1 MSTTFNKSTF
11 ETTYKDDFDSADN
24 FHRILFNS
32 GRALQARELTQMQ
45 TIIQEE
51 IARFGRNIFKE
62 GAAVNP
68 GGPSVDRHA
77 EFVKLDISDPL
88 NALPADTSTLVG
100 LEFTGATSS
109 IKARVIRFEAASG
122 SDPATLYVQ
131 YTDTNTSQL
140 AGSAPVRFTAGE
152 IINAGGGQQL
162 QVQTTNTV
170 ANPATGQG
178 TILHVS
184 GGDFF
189 VRGHFV
195 FAAQQSLVI
204 SKYTTT
210 GTATVGFTVAEDIVT
225 SGDDTSLFDN
235 QGATPN
241 TASPGADRYRIRL
254 TLVNKTSVTAS
265 DNFVYFC
272 DIVDGEIEEVVT
284 GTEDYNKINDVLALR
299 TKEES
304 GNYVVRPFRITFEDD
319 SANGRDSDLIA
330 NISAGTVY
338 LNGYRVNKERPS
350 KLTISK
356 PRTTVTN
363 NNEAIGVDYGSYL
376 VFQTDGGSTV
386 GPAAALGNFELVNL
400 MQSSTVIGTARVK
413 SIQVVNNEVRLY
425 LMDIQLKGP
434 GGSNRQITDI
444 SAVER
449 HGDFDTAPHSFAV
462 RNTGS
467 TAFLPSTALFR
478 DIGNNDLLFP
488 TQRPR
493 PKSIS
498 DVSFQ
503 VLRQIDDSANAPSAG
518 THPSISLS
526 LSATGETFT
535 DVGNWIIT
543 SAVTGERVTNFSVS
557 GTGTQSATISTT
569 TNHANGGL
577 DSGAKHNIFA
587 RINKGNATRRTKTLT
602 ETTITGTI
610 DSDGENLRFV
620 KIPYADVYEVISIKQ
635 TDSDGADLSHNF
647 TLDNGQRKDFYQ
659 HGRLVVKRDTTPPSG
674 TIFSRLKYFAHGA
687 SGDFF
692 SVNSYDGTVDYE
704 NIPDFQ
710 ISGRKSVNLREV
722 IDLRSIRDSDGVG
735 IRHQYLSP
743 DSNGSDSAGGVA
755 ALGVVGGTYAK
766 KVEIPVAGQT
776 ITADIE
782 YYLPRAD
789 KIVINN
795 EAEFSVVSGKDGF
808 ALQQPPTPE
817 NNLLLFNLAING
829 YGLNDSD
836 LTLSVSQYKRFRMQD
851 IARIERRLDNLAE
864 TTALSLL
871 EQSADARLILDSNGV
886 SRSKLGILADNFK
899 NRLLSDHEDPMYR
912 ASINPTTNTL
922 HPAFSN
928 NQVPL
933 IYDSAKSTNTIIKGD
948 NIYLHYTEDSAISQR
963 MISGVENVNPF
974 AVVSGEGHL
983 TLSPTSDNW
992 VDTETRT
999 VPAVPQARNAFP
1011 EPVQIG
1017 IPTFGN
1023 TLGLMPPTFAPA
1035 LNLGALWNWEG
1046 IDLSGAIPNFGNN
1059 PGMTSENLFGFGGGV
1074 SGTGTGGGVSFVDN
1088 FSLNVGTG
1096 EAGAGENFGGDFGVR
1111 VVSNS
1116 TINEVVGDREVSLTA
1131 IPFMRPRLIF
1141 FRAEGLRGNTRYFPF
1156 FDGVK
1161 VDDYVN
1167 TSGSFTNVAGQTYV
1181 GNQYRG
1187 TTIHPSGS
1195 TTIVTDTN
1203 GKVEG
1208 SFLLPNND
1216 SLRFRTGDREFK
1228 LLDISVDDQSSATS
1242 RASAIFTSRGTLET
1256 TTVTLRPPQPVPQVN
1271 VNWLDPLA
1279 QTFRVSAPSGMFVT
1293 KIQTYFKAK
1302 DATVPVRLELR
1313 PVVNGAPSSD
1323 DIIPGS
1329 VVVLP
1334 PSAVQLKP
1342 ESGAG
1347 SEETQAN
1354 ALSNPTTFTFDE
1366 PIFLEYDEEYAIVLL
1381 SDCNSYE
1388 AYVGETYAFQLGSTE
1403 KRIDRQPSL
1412 GSLFKSQNGTTW
1424 TPDQTKDLAFDLF
1437 KAQFTTAGGTVV
1449 FENSVVPDMLLSNNP
1464 ISTDSGSRTIS
1475 VLAPDHGFI
1484 VGDTVSITGFDSAG
1498 TGLLNGID
1506 SAGRVNDFTHTIT
1519 AVDGFGYQVELTDS
1533 ATATG
1538 FVGGARVKSSRQ
1550 ILFDTVIP
1558 QFDTLVPQDT
1568 NITVDAK
1575 FTTGRSLAGA
1585 ETRGTK
1591 DTAFSGNLAIK
1602 QANNFSAPRMIG
1614 TTAFETANIGSGE
1627 KSVTIQTAF
1636 STTRADVSP
1645 VIDLQRTGMIT
1656 VSNRIDNQVASGA
1669 AAGTSNTPITYIGE
1683 DSDGSSL
1690 SKHITKVV
1698 NLIEPALG
1706 LSVIVNARKP
1716 SSADFQVWTRVADGN
1731 ENIFEK
1737 PWKLGSQVNTVSSNE
1752 LTFQDY
1758 EFVREFVSSTG
1769 SNDPTA
1775 FVSYQVKIV
1784 MTSTNSSTPP
1794 LFRDLRVIATA

>member
-68 GGPSVDRHA
+68 GGPSVDRGA
-77 EFVKLDISDPL
+77 EFVKLDTSV
-88 NALPADTSTLVG
+88 NTLPTDTSTLLG

-109 IKARVIRFEAASG
+109 IKARVIRVETASG

-131 YTDTNTSQL
+131 YTDTNTSGL
-140 AGSAPVRFTAGE
+140 AGSAPVRFSAGE
-152 IINAGGGQQL
+152 TINSGGTAL
-162 QVQTTNTV
+162 SVQTTNTI

-195 FAAQQSLVI
+195 FAPQQSLII

-210 GTATVGFTVAEDIVT
+210 GTATVGFTIAEDIVT

-272 DIVDGEIEEVVT
+272 DIVNGEIEEVVT
-284 GTEDYNKINDVLALR
+284 GTEDYNKINEVLALR

-304 GNYVVRPFRITFEDD
+304 GNYVVRPFRVTFEDD
-319 SANGRDSDLIA
+319 SANGSTSNLIA

-363 NNEAIGVDYGSYL
+363 NNEAIGVDYGAYL
-376 VFQTDGGSTV
+376 VFKSDGGSTV
-386 GPAAALGNFELVNL
+386 GTAAALGNFELVNL
-400 MQSSTVIGTARVK
+400 LTGSTVIGTARVK
-413 SIQVVNNEVRLY
+413 SIQVVNSEVRLY

-444 SAVER
+444 TSVER
-449 HGDFDTAPHSFAV
+449 HGDFDTAPHRFVVETTS
-462 RNTGS
+462 S
-467 TAFLPSTALFR
+467 TALIPSTALFR
-478 DIGNNDLLFP
+478 NIGGNDLLFP

-659 HGRLVVKRDTTPPSG
+659 HGRLVLRRDTTPPSG

-692 SVNSYDGTVDYE
+692 SVNSYDGTVNYE
-704 NIPDFQ
+704 DIPDFQ
-710 ISGRKSVNLREV
+710 ISGRKSINLREV

-735 IRHQYLSP
+735 IRHQYLVQ
-743 DSNGSDSAGGVA
+743 DSSGSDSDGYANPITGNTGVA
-755 ALGVVGGTYAK
+755 SSYTK

-789 KIVINN
+789 KIVVNN

-829 YGLNDSD
+829 YGVNDSD
-836 LTLSVSQYKRFRMQD
+836 LTLGVSQYKRFRMQD
-851 IARIERRLDNLAE
+851 IARIEKRLDDLAE
-864 TTALSLL
+864 TTALTLL
-871 EQSADARLILDSNGV
+871 EQATDARLILDSDGV
-886 SRSKLGILADNFK
+886 SRTKLGILADNFK
-899 NRLLSDHEDPMYR
+899 DRLLSDHEDPMYR

-974 AVVSGEGHL
+974 AVISGEGHI

-999 VPAVPQARNAFP
+999 VPAVPQVNNAFP
-1011 EPVQIG
+1011 EVNVAA

-1035 LNLGALWNWEG
+1035 LNGGALWNWGG
-1046 IDLSGAIPNFGNN
+1046 IDLTAVNIGWGATVDLTGIMVGDTN
-1059 PGMTSENLFGFGGGV
+1059 PF
-1074 SGTGTGGGVSFVDN
+1074 GTGGGNTTSI
-1088 FSLNVGTG
+1088 
-1096 EAGAGENFGGDFGVR
+1096 GDFGTR
-1111 VVSNS
+1111 VVNNS
-1116 TINEVVGDREVSLTA
+1116 VINEVVGDREVSLTA

-1141 FRAEGLRGNTRYFPF
+1141 FRAEGLRANTQYFSF
-1156 FDGVK
+1156 FDGIK

-1167 TSGSFTNVAGQTYV
+1167 TTVSFTNVAGQTYT

-1187 TTIHPSGS
+1187 TTVHPSGS
-1195 TTIVTDTN
+1195 TTIVTDAN
-1203 GKVEG
+1203 GKVDG

-1216 SLRFRTGDREFK
+1216 SLRFRSGEKEFK

-1242 RASAIFTSRGTLET
+1242 RATAIFTSRGTLET
-1256 TTVTLRPPQPVPQVN
+1256 TTVTLRPPEPVPQVN
-1271 VNWLDPLA
+1271 VNWIDPLA

-1293 KIQTYFKAK
+1293 KIQTYFKSK

-1323 DIIPGS
+1323 DILPGS

-1334 PSAVQLKP
+1334 PSAVQTAV
-1342 ESGAG
+1342 SQ
-1347 SEETQAN
+1347 TQAS
-1354 ALSNPTTFTFDE
+1354 ALSSPTTFTFDE
-1366 PIFLEYDEEYAIVLL
+1366 PIFLEHDEEYAIVLL

-1388 AYVGETYAFQLGSTE
+1388 AYVGETYEFQLGSTE
-1403 KRIDRQPSL
+1403 RRIDRQPSL

-1519 AVDGFGYQVELTDS
+1519 AVDGFGYQVVLSDS

-1558 QFDTLVPQDT
+1558 QLDTLVPQDT

-1591 DTAFSGNLAIK
+1591 DTAFSGDLAIG
-1602 QANNFSAPRMIG
+1602 QENDFSAPRIIG

-1627 KSVTIQTAF
+1627 KSATIQTAF

-1645 VIDLQRTGMIT
+1645 VIDLQRAGMIT
-1656 VSNRIDNQVASGA
+1656 ISNRIDNQVSSGA
-1669 AAGTSNTPITYIGE
+1669 TAGTSNTPIFYVGE

-1706 LSVIVNARKP
+1706 LSILVNARKP
-1716 SSADFQVWTRVADGN
+1716 SSADFQIWTRVADAD

-1737 PWKLGSQVNTVSSNE
+1737 PWKLGTQINTVSSNE
-1752 LTFQDY
+1752 LSFKDY
-1758 EFVREFVSSTG
+1758 EFVREFVSNSG
-1769 SNDPTA
+1769 SNDPTS
-1775 FVSYQVKIV
+1775 FMSYQVKIV

>member
-11 ETTYKDDFDSADN
+11 ATTYKDDFDSADN

-77 EFVKLDISDPL
+77 EFVKLDTSDSE
-88 NALPADTSTLVG
+88 NALPADTSTLLG

-109 IKARVIRFEAASG
+109 VKARVIRVETASG
-122 SDPATLYVQ
+122 SDPATIYVQ
-131 YTDTNTSQL
+131 YTDTNTSGL
-140 AGSAPVRFTAGE
+140 AGSAPVRFSAGE
-152 IINAGGGQQL
+152 VLNAGGGGGQQL
-162 QVQTTNTV
+162 QVQTTNTI

-204 SKYTTT
+204 SKYTST
-210 GTATVGFTVAEDIVT
+210 GTATVGFTIAEDIVT

-254 TLVNKTSVTAS
+254 TLVNKTSVSAS

-304 GNYVVRPFRITFEDD
+304 GNYVVRPFRVTFEDD
-319 SANGRDSDLIA
+319 SANGSTSNLIA

-363 NNEAIGVDYGSYL
+363 NNEAIGVDYGAYF
-376 VFQTDGGSTV
+376 VFFGDGGSTA

-400 MQSSTVIGTARVK
+400 LQGSTVIGTARVK
-413 SIQVVNNEVRLY
+413 SIQEVNNELRLY
-425 LMDIQLKGP
+425 LMDIQLKGT
-434 GGSNRQITDI
+434 GTTQITDVQ
-444 SAVER
+444 SVER
-449 HGDFDTAPHSFAV
+449 HGDFDTASHTFAV
-462 RNTGS
+462 KLSGS
-467 TAFLPSTALFR
+467 SAFLPSTSLFR
-478 DIGNNDLLFP
+478 NVGGNDLLFP
-488 TQRPR
+488 TQQRR

-503 VLRQIDDSANAPSAG
+503 VLRQFDDSANAPSAG

-557 GTGTQSATISTT
+557 GTGTQSATITTT
-569 TNHANGGL
+569 TNNANGGL

-620 KIPYADVYEVISIKQ
+620 KIPHADIFEVISIKQ
-635 TDSDGADLSHNF
+635 TDSDGVDLSHNF
-647 TLDNGQRKDFYQ
+647 TLDNGQRRDFYQ
-659 HGRLVVKRDTTPPSG
+659 HGRLVLKRDTTPPSG

-692 SVNSYDGTVDYE
+692 SVNSYDGTVNYE
-704 NIPDFQ
+704 DIPDFQ
-710 ISGRKSVNLREV
+710 ISGRKSINLREV
-722 IDLRSIRDSDGVG
+722 IDLRSVRDSDGVG

-755 ALGVVGGTYAK
+755 VLGVVGGTYDK

-789 KIVINN
+789 KITINN

-817 NNLLLFNLAING
+817 NNLLLFNLGING

-836 LTLSVSQYKRFRMQD
+836 LTLGVSQYKRFRMQD
-851 IARIERRLDNLAE
+851 IARIEKRLDNLAE

-871 EQSADARLILDSNGV
+871 EQSADARLILDSDGV
-886 SRSKLGILADNFK
+886 SRTKLGILADNFK

-928 NQVPL
+928 NQIPL
-933 IYDSAKSTNTIIKGD
+933 IYDSAKSTNTIVKGD

-983 TLSPTSDNW
+983 TLSPTSDVW

-999 VPAVPQARNAFP
+999 VPAVPQTRNAFP

-1035 LNLGALWNWEG
+1035 LNLGAIWNWEG

-1074 SGTGTGGGVSFVDN
+1074 SGTATGGGVSFFDN
-1088 FSLNVGTG
+1088 FNFGSG
-1096 EAGAGENFGGDFGVR
+1096 EAGAGGDGGDFGVR

-1116 TINEVVGDREVSLTA
+1116 TINEIVGDREVSLTA
-1131 IPFMRPRLIF
+1131 IPFMRPRLVF
-1141 FRAEGLRGNTRYFPF
+1141 FRAEGLRPLTRYFPF

-1161 VDDYVN
+1161 IDDYVN

-1187 TTIHPSGS
+1187 TTVHPSGS
-1195 TTIVTDTN
+1195 TTIVTDAN
-1203 GKVEG
+1203 GKVDG

-1216 SLRFRTGDREFK
+1216 TLRFRAGDREFK
-1228 LLDISVDDQSSATS
+1228 LLDISIDDQSSATS

-1256 TTVTLRPPQPVPQVN
+1256 TTVTLRPPEPVPQVN

-1302 DATVPVRLELR
+1302 DTTVPVRLELR

-1334 PSAVQLKP
+1334 PSAVQTAV
-1342 ESGAG
+1342 SQ
-1347 SEETQAN
+1347 TQAS
-1354 ALSNPTTFTFDE
+1354 ALSSPTTFTFDE

-1388 AYVGETYAFQLGSTE
+1388 AYVGETYEFQLGSTE

-1449 FENSVVPDMLLSNNP
+1449 FENAVVPDMLLSSNP

-1506 SAGRVNDFTHTIT
+1506 SAGRVNNFTHTIT

-1538 FVGGARVKSSRQ
+1538 FIGGARVKSSRQ

-1568 NITVDAK
+1568 NVTVDAK

-1602 QANNFSAPRMIG
+1602 EANNFSTPRMIG

-1656 VSNRIDNQVASGA
+1656 ISNRIDNQVASGA
-1669 AAGTSNTPITYIGE
+1669 TAGTSNTPITYIGE

-1706 LSVIVNARKP
+1706 LSILVNARKP
-1716 SSADFQVWTRVADGN
+1716 SSADFQIWTRVADAD

-1737 PWKLGSQVNTVSSNE
+1737 PWTLGIQTNTVSSSE
-1752 LTFQDY
+1752 LTFKDY
-1758 EFVREFVSSTG
+1758 EFVREFVASSG
-1769 SNDPTA
+1769 SNDPLS
-1775 FVSYQVKIV
+1775 FMSYQVKIV

>member
-68 GGPSVDRHA
+68 GGPSVDRGA
-77 EFVKLDISDPL
+77 EFVKLDTSV
-88 NALPADTSTLVG
+88 NTLPTDTSTLLG

-109 IKARVIRFEAASG
+109 IKARVIRVETASG

-131 YTDTNTSQL
+131 YTDTNTSGL
-140 AGSAPVRFTAGE
+140 AGSAPVRFSAGE
-152 IINAGGGQQL
+152 TINSGGTAL
-162 QVQTTNTV
+162 SVQTTNTI

-195 FAAQQSLVI
+195 FAPQQSLII

-210 GTATVGFTVAEDIVT
+210 GTATVGFTIAEDIVT

-272 DIVDGEIEEVVT
+272 DIVNGEIEEVVT
-284 GTEDYNKINDVLALR
+284 GTEDYNKINEVLALR

-304 GNYVVRPFRITFEDD
+304 GNYVVRPFRVTFEDD
-319 SANGRDSDLIA
+319 SANGSTSNLIA

-363 NNEAIGVDYGSYL
+363 NNEAIGVDYGAYL
-376 VFQTDGGSTV
+376 VFKSDGGSTV
-386 GPAAALGNFELVNL
+386 GTAAALGNFELVNL
-400 MQSSTVIGTARVK
+400 LTGSTVIGTARVK
-413 SIQVVNNEVRLY
+413 SIQVVNSEVRLY

-444 SAVER
+444 TSVER
-449 HGDFDTAPHSFAV
+449 HGDFDTAPHRFVVETTS
-462 RNTGS
+462 S
-467 TAFLPSTALFR
+467 TALIPSTALFR
-478 DIGNNDLLFP
+478 NIGGNDLLFP

-659 HGRLVVKRDTTPPSG
+659 HGRLVLRRDTTPPSG

-692 SVNSYDGTVDYE
+692 SVNSYDGTVNYE
-704 NIPDFQ
+704 DIPDFQ
-710 ISGRKSVNLREV
+710 ISGRKSINLREV

-735 IRHQYLSP
+735 IRHQYLVQ
-743 DSNGSDSAGGVA
+743 DSSGSDSDGYANPITGNTGVA
-755 ALGVVGGTYAK
+755 SSYTK

-789 KIVINN
+789 KIVVNN

-829 YGLNDSD
+829 YGVNDSD
-836 LTLSVSQYKRFRMQD
+836 LTLGVSQYKRFRMQD
-851 IARIERRLDNLAE
+851 IARIEKRLDDLAE
-864 TTALSLL
+864 TTALTLL
-871 EQSADARLILDSNGV
+871 EQATDARLILDSDGV
-886 SRSKLGILADNFK
+886 SRTKLGILADNFK
-899 NRLLSDHEDPMYR
+899 DRLLSDHEDPMYR

-974 AVVSGEGHL
+974 AVISGEGHI

-999 VPAVPQARNAFP
+999 VPAVPQVNNAFP
-1011 EPVQIG
+1011 EVNVAA

-1035 LNLGALWNWEG
+1035 LNGGALWNWGG
-1046 IDLSGAIPNFGNN
+1046 IDLTAVNIGWGATVDLTGIMVGDTN
-1059 PGMTSENLFGFGGGV
+1059 PF
-1074 SGTGTGGGVSFVDN
+1074 GTGGGNTTSI
-1088 FSLNVGTG
+1088 
-1096 EAGAGENFGGDFGVR
+1096 GDFGTR
-1111 VVSNS
+1111 VVNNS
-1116 TINEVVGDREVSLTA
+1116 VINEVVGDREVSLTA

-1141 FRAEGLRGNTRYFPF
+1141 FRAEGLRANTQYFPF
-1156 FDGVK
+1156 FDGIK

-1167 TSGSFTNVAGQTYV
+1167 TTVSFTNVAGQTYT

-1187 TTIHPSGS
+1187 TTVHPSGS
-1195 TTIVTDTN
+1195 TTIVTDAN
-1203 GKVEG
+1203 GKVDG

-1216 SLRFRTGDREFK
+1216 SLRFRSGEKEFK

-1242 RASAIFTSRGTLET
+1242 RATAIFTSRGTLET
-1256 TTVTLRPPQPVPQVN
+1256 TTVTLRPPEPVPQVN
-1271 VNWLDPLA
+1271 VNWIDPLA

-1293 KIQTYFKAK
+1293 KIQTYFKSK

-1323 DIIPGS
+1323 DILPGS
-1329 VVVLP
+1329 VVVFP
-1334 PSAVQLKP
+1334 PSAVQTAV
-1342 ESGAG
+1342 SQ
-1347 SEETQAN
+1347 TQAS
-1354 ALSNPTTFTFDE
+1354 ALSSPTTFTFDE
-1366 PIFLEYDEEYAIVLL
+1366 PIFLEHDEEYAIVLL

-1388 AYVGETYAFQLGSTE
+1388 AYVGETYEFQLGSTE
-1403 KRIDRQPSL
+1403 RRIDRQPSL

-1519 AVDGFGYQVELTDS
+1519 AVDGFGYQVVLSDS

-1558 QFDTLVPQDT
+1558 QLDTLVPQDT

-1591 DTAFSGNLAIK
+1591 DTAFSGDLAIG
-1602 QANNFSAPRMIG
+1602 QENDFSAPRIIG

-1627 KSVTIQTAF
+1627 KSATIQTAF

-1645 VIDLQRTGMIT
+1645 VIDLQRAGMIT
-1656 VSNRIDNQVASGA
+1656 ISNRIDNQVSSGA
-1669 AAGTSNTPITYIGE
+1669 TAGTSNTPIFYVGE

-1706 LSVIVNARKP
+1706 LSILVNARKP
-1716 SSADFQVWTRVADGN
+1716 SSADFQIWTRVADAD

-1737 PWKLGSQVNTVSSNE
+1737 PWKLGTQINTVSSNE
-1752 LTFQDY
+1752 LSFKDY
-1758 EFVREFVSSTG
+1758 EFVREFVSNSG
-1769 SNDPTA
+1769 SNDPTS
-1775 FVSYQVKIV
+1775 FMSYQVKIV

>member
-68 GGPSVDRHA
+68 GGPSVDRGA
-77 EFVKLDISDPL
+77 EFVKLDTSV
-88 NALPADTSTLVG
+88 NTLPTDTSTLLG

-109 IKARVIRFEAASG
+109 IKARVIRVETASG

-131 YTDTNTSQL
+131 YTDTNTSGL
-140 AGSAPVRFTAGE
+140 AGSAPVRFSAGE
-152 IINAGGGQQL
+152 TINSGGTAL
-162 QVQTTNTV
+162 SVQTTNTI

-195 FAAQQSLVI
+195 FAPQQSLII

-210 GTATVGFTVAEDIVT
+210 GTATVGFTIAEDIVT

-272 DIVDGEIEEVVT
+272 DIVNGEIEEVVT
-284 GTEDYNKINDVLALR
+284 GTEDYNKINEVLALR

-304 GNYVVRPFRITFEDD
+304 GNYVVRPFRVTFEDD
-319 SANGRDSDLIA
+319 SANGSTSNLIA

-363 NNEAIGVDYGSYL
+363 NNEAIGVDYGAYL
-376 VFQTDGGSTV
+376 VFKSDGGSTV
-386 GPAAALGNFELVNL
+386 GTAAALGNFELVNL
-400 MQSSTVIGTARVK
+400 LTGSTVIGTARVK
-413 SIQVVNNEVRLY
+413 SIQVVNSEVRLY

-444 SAVER
+444 TSVER
-449 HGDFDTAPHSFAV
+449 HGDFDTAPHRFVVETTS
-462 RNTGS
+462 S
-467 TAFLPSTALFR
+467 TALIPSTALFR
-478 DIGNNDLLFP
+478 NIGGNDLLFP

-659 HGRLVVKRDTTPPSG
+659 HGRLVLRRDTTPPSG

-692 SVNSYDGTVDYE
+692 SVNSYDGTVNYE
-704 NIPDFQ
+704 DIPDVQ
-710 ISGRKSVNLREV
+710 ISGRKSINLREV

-735 IRHQYLSP
+735 IRHQYLVQ
-743 DSNGSDSAGGVA
+743 DSSGSDSDGYANPITGNTGVA
-755 ALGVVGGTYAK
+755 SSYTK

-789 KIVINN
+789 KIVVNN

-829 YGLNDSD
+829 YGVNDSD
-836 LTLSVSQYKRFRMQD
+836 LTLGVSQYKRFRMQD
-851 IARIERRLDNLAE
+851 IARIEKRLDDLAE
-864 TTALSLL
+864 TTALTLL
-871 EQSADARLILDSNGV
+871 EQATDARLILDSDGV
-886 SRSKLGILADNFK
+886 SRTKLGILADNFK
-899 NRLLSDHEDPMYR
+899 DRLLSDHEDPMYR

-974 AVVSGEGHL
+974 AVISGEGHI

-999 VPAVPQARNAFP
+999 VPAVPQVNNAFP
-1011 EPVQIG
+1011 EVNVAA

-1035 LNLGALWNWEG
+1035 LNGGALWNWGG
-1046 IDLSGAIPNFGNN
+1046 IDLTAVNIGWGATVDLTGIMVGDTN
-1059 PGMTSENLFGFGGGV
+1059 PF
-1074 SGTGTGGGVSFVDN
+1074 GTGGGNTTSI
-1088 FSLNVGTG
+1088 
-1096 EAGAGENFGGDFGVR
+1096 GDFGTR
-1111 VVSNS
+1111 VVNNS
-1116 TINEVVGDREVSLTA
+1116 VINEVVGDREVSLTA

-1141 FRAEGLRGNTRYFPF
+1141 FRAEGLRANTQYFPF
-1156 FDGVK
+1156 FDGIK

-1167 TSGSFTNVAGQTYV
+1167 TTVSFTNVAGQTYT

-1187 TTIHPSGS
+1187 TTVHPSGS
-1195 TTIVTDTN
+1195 TTIVTDAN
-1203 GKVEG
+1203 GKVDG

-1216 SLRFRTGDREFK
+1216 SLRFRSGEKEFK

-1242 RASAIFTSRGTLET
+1242 RATAIFTSRGTLET
-1256 TTVTLRPPQPVPQVN
+1256 TTVTLRPPEPVPQVN
-1271 VNWLDPLA
+1271 VNWIDPLA

-1293 KIQTYFKAK
+1293 KIQTYFKSK

-1323 DIIPGS
+1323 DILPGS

-1334 PSAVQLKP
+1334 PSAVQTAV
-1342 ESGAG
+1342 SQ
-1347 SEETQAN
+1347 TQAS
-1354 ALSNPTTFTFDE
+1354 ALSSPTTFTFDE
-1366 PIFLEYDEEYAIVLL
+1366 PIFLEHDEEYAIVLL

-1388 AYVGETYAFQLGSTE
+1388 AYVGETYEFQLGSTE
-1403 KRIDRQPSL
+1403 RRIDRQPSL

-1519 AVDGFGYQVELTDS
+1519 AVDGFGYQVVLSDS

-1558 QFDTLVPQDT
+1558 QLDTLVPQDT

-1591 DTAFSGNLAIK
+1591 DTAFSGDLAIG
-1602 QANNFSAPRMIG
+1602 QSNDFSAPRIIG

-1627 KSVTIQTAF
+1627 KSATIQTAF

-1645 VIDLQRTGMIT
+1645 VIDLQRAGMIT
-1656 VSNRIDNQVASGA
+1656 ISNRIDNQVSSGA
-1669 AAGTSNTPITYIGE
+1669 TAGTSNTPIFYVGE

-1706 LSVIVNARKP
+1706 LSILVNARKP
-1716 SSADFQVWTRVADGN
+1716 SSADFQIWTRVADAD

-1737 PWKLGSQVNTVSSNE
+1737 PWKLGTQINTVSSNE
-1752 LTFQDY
+1752 LSFKDY
-1758 EFVREFVSSTG
+1758 EFVREFVSNSG
-1769 SNDPTA
+1769 SNDPTS
-1775 FVSYQVKIV
+1775 FMSYQVKIV

>member
-11 ETTYKDDFDSADN
+11 ATTYKDDFDSADN

-77 EFVKLDISDPL
+77 EFVKLDTSDPS
-88 NALPADTSTLVG
+88 NALPADTSTLLG

-109 IKARVIRFEAASG
+109 VKARVIRVETASG
-122 SDPATLYVQ
+122 SDPATIYVQ
-131 YTDTNTSQL
+131 YTDTNTSGL
-140 AGSAPVRFTAGE
+140 AGSAPVRFSAGE
-152 IINAGGGQQL
+152 VLNAGGGGGQQL

-204 SKYTTT
+204 SKYTST
-210 GTATVGFTVAEDIVT
+210 GTATVGFTIAEDIVT

-304 GNYVVRPFRITFEDD
+304 GNYVVRPFRVTFEDD
-319 SANGRDSDLIA
+319 SANGSTSNLIA

-363 NNEAIGVDYGSYL
+363 NNEAIGVDYGAYF
-376 VFQTDGGSTV
+376 VFFGDGGSTA

-400 MQSSTVIGTARVK
+400 LQGSTVIGTARVK
-413 SIQVVNNEVRLY
+413 SIQEVNNELRLY
-425 LMDIQLKGP
+425 LMDIQLKGS

-444 SAVER
+444 QSVER
-449 HGDFDTAPHSFAV
+449 HGDFDTASHTFAV
-462 RNTGS
+462 KLSGS
-467 TAFLPSTALFR
+467 SAFIPSTSLFR
-478 DIGNNDLLFP
+478 NVGGNDLLFP
-488 TQRPR
+488 TQQRR

-557 GTGTQSATISTT
+557 GTGTQSATITTT
-569 TNHANGGL
+569 TNNANGGL

-620 KIPYADVYEVISIKQ
+620 KIPHADIFEVISIKQ
-635 TDSDGADLSHNF
+635 TDSDGVDLSHNF
-647 TLDNGQRKDFYQ
+647 TLDNGQRRDFYQ
-659 HGRLVVKRDTTPPSG
+659 HGRLVLKRDTTPPSG

-692 SVNSYDGTVDYE
+692 SVNSYDGTVNYE
-704 NIPDFQ
+704 DIPDFQ
-710 ISGRKSVNLREV
+710 ISGRKSINLREV
-722 IDLRSIRDSDGVG
+722 IDLRSVRDSDGVG

-755 ALGVVGGTYAK
+755 VLGVVGGTYDK

-789 KIVINN
+789 KITINN

-817 NNLLLFNLAING
+817 NNLLLFNLGING

-836 LTLSVSQYKRFRMQD
+836 LTLGVSQYKRFRMQD
-851 IARIERRLDNLAE
+851 IARIEKRLDNLAE

-871 EQSADARLILDSNGV
+871 EQSADARLILDSDGV
-886 SRSKLGILADNFK
+886 SRTKLGILADNFK

-928 NQVPL
+928 NQIPL
-933 IYDSAKSTNTIIKGD
+933 IYDSAKSTNTIVKGD

-983 TLSPTSDNW
+983 TLSPTSDVW

-999 VPAVPQARNAFP
+999 VPAVPQTRNAFP

-1035 LNLGALWNWEG
+1035 LNLGAIWNWEG

-1059 PGMTSENLFGFGGGV
+1059 PSMTSENLFGFGGGV
-1074 SGTGTGGGVSFVDN
+1074 SGTATGGGVSFFDN
-1088 FSLNVGTG
+1088 FNFGSG
-1096 EAGAGENFGGDFGVR
+1096 EAGAGGDGGDFGVR

-1116 TINEVVGDREVSLTA
+1116 TINEIVGDREVSLTA
-1131 IPFMRPRLIF
+1131 IPFMRPRLVF
-1141 FRAEGLRGNTRYFPF
+1141 FRAEGLRPLTRYFPF

-1161 VDDYVN
+1161 IDDYVN

-1187 TTIHPSGS
+1187 TTVHPSGS
-1195 TTIVTDTN
+1195 TTIVTDAN
-1203 GKVEG
+1203 GKVDG

-1216 SLRFRTGDREFK
+1216 TLRFRAGDREFK
-1228 LLDISVDDQSSATS
+1228 LLDISIDDQSSATS

-1256 TTVTLRPPQPVPQVN
+1256 TTVTLRPPEPVPQVN

-1302 DATVPVRLELR
+1302 DTTVPVRLELR

-1334 PSAVQLKP
+1334 PSAVQTAV
-1342 ESGAG
+1342 SQ
-1347 SEETQAN
+1347 TQAS
-1354 ALSNPTTFTFDE
+1354 ALSSPTTFTFDE

-1388 AYVGETYAFQLGSTE
+1388 AYVGETYEFQLGSTE

-1449 FENSVVPDMLLSNNP
+1449 FENAVVPDMLLSSNP

-1538 FVGGARVKSSRQ
+1538 FIGGARVKSSRQ

-1568 NITVDAK
+1568 NVTVDAK

-1602 QANNFSAPRMIG
+1602 EANNFSTPRMIG

-1656 VSNRIDNQVASGA
+1656 ISNRIDNQVASGA
-1669 AAGTSNTPITYIGE
+1669 TAGTSNTPITYIGE

-1706 LSVIVNARKP
+1706 LSILVNARKP
-1716 SSADFQVWTRVADGN
+1716 SSADFQIWTRVADAD

-1737 PWKLGSQVNTVSSNE
+1737 PWTLGIQTNTVSSSE
-1752 LTFQDY
+1752 LTFKDY
-1758 EFVREFVSSTG
+1758 EFVREFVASSG
-1769 SNDPTA
+1769 SNDPLS
-1775 FVSYQVKIV
+1775 FMSYQVKIV

>member
-11 ETTYKDDFDSADN
+11 ATTYKDDFDSADN

-77 EFVKLDISDPL
+77 EFVKLDTSV
-88 NALPADTSTLVG
+88 NTLPTDTSTLLG

-109 IKARVIRFEAASG
+109 IKARVIRVETASG

-131 YTDTNTSQL
+131 YTDTNTSGL
-140 AGSAPVRFTAGE
+140 AGSAPVRFSAGE
-152 IINAGGGQQL
+152 TINSGGTAL
-162 QVQTTNTV
+162 SVQTTNTV

-195 FAAQQSLVI
+195 FAPQQSLVI

-210 GTATVGFTVAEDIVT
+210 GTATVGFTIAEDIVT

-254 TLVNKTSVTAS
+254 TLVNKTSVSAS

-304 GNYVVRPFRITFEDD
+304 GNYVVRPFRVTFEDD
-319 SANGRDSDLIA
+319 SANGSTSNLIA

-350 KLTISK
+350 KLTIPK

-363 NNEAIGVDYGSYL
+363 NNEAIGVDYGAYF
-376 VFQTDGGSTV
+376 VFFGDGGSTA

-400 MQSSTVIGTARVK
+400 LQGSTVIGTARVK
-413 SIQVVNNEVRLY
+413 SIQEVNNELRLY
-425 LMDIQLKGP
+425 LMDIQLKGS

-444 SAVER
+444 QSVER
-449 HGDFDTAPHSFAV
+449 HGDFDTAPHTFAV
-462 RNTGS
+462 KLSGS
-467 TAFLPSTALFR
+467 SAFLPSTSLFR
-478 DIGNNDLLFP
+478 NVGGNDLLFP
-488 TQRPR
+488 TQQRR

-535 DVGNWIIT
+535 DVGNWVIT

-620 KIPYADVYEVISIKQ
+620 KIPHADIFEVISIKQ
-635 TDSDGADLSHNF
+635 TDSDGVDLSHNF
-647 TLDNGQRKDFYQ
+647 TLDNGQRRNFYQ
-659 HGRLVVKRDTTPPSG
+659 HGRLVLKRDTTPPSG

-692 SVNSYDGTVDYE
+692 SVNSYDGTVNYE
-704 NIPDFQ
+704 DIPDFQ
-710 ISGRKSVNLREV
+710 ISGRKSINLREV
-722 IDLRSIRDSDGVG
+722 IDLRSVRDSDGVG

-755 ALGVVGGTYAK
+755 VLGVVGGTYDK

-789 KIVINN
+789 KITINN

-817 NNLLLFNLAING
+817 NNLLLFNLGING

-836 LTLSVSQYKRFRMQD
+836 LTLGVSQYKRFRMQD
-851 IARIERRLDNLAE
+851 IARLERRLDNLAE

-871 EQSADARLILDSNGV
+871 EQSADARLILDSDGV
-886 SRSKLGILADNFK
+886 SRTKLGILADNFK

-928 NQVPL
+928 NQIPL
-933 IYDSAKSTNTIIKGD
+933 IYDSAKSTNTIVKGD

-983 TLSPTSDNW
+983 TLSPTSDVW

-999 VPAVPQARNAFP
+999 VPAVPQARNDFP

-1023 TLGLMPPTFAPA
+1023 TLGLMPPTFAPN

-1074 SGTGTGGGVSFVDN
+1074 SGTATGGGVSFFDN
-1088 FSLNVGTG
+1088 FNFGSG
-1096 EAGAGENFGGDFGVR
+1096 EAGAGGDGGDFGVR

-1116 TINEVVGDREVSLTA
+1116 TINEIVGDREVSLTA
-1131 IPFMRPRLIF
+1131 IPFMRPRLVF
-1141 FRAEGLRGNTRYFPF
+1141 FRAEGLRPLTRYFPF

-1167 TSGSFTNVAGQTYV
+1167 TTVSFTNVAGQTYV

-1195 TTIVTDTN
+1195 TTIVTDAN
-1203 GKVEG
+1203 GKVDG

-1216 SLRFRTGDREFK
+1216 SLRFRSGDREFK
-1228 LLDISVDDQSSATS
+1228 LLDISIDDQSSATS

-1256 TTVTLRPPQPVPQVN
+1256 TTVTLRPPEPVPQVN

-1293 KIQTYFKAK
+1293 KIQTYFKTK
-1302 DATVPVRLELR
+1302 DTTVPVRLELR

-1334 PSAVQLKP
+1334 PSAVQTAV
-1342 ESGAG
+1342 SQ
-1347 SEETQAN
+1347 TQAS
-1354 ALSNPTTFTFDE
+1354 ALSSPTTFTFDE

-1388 AYVGETYAFQLGSTE
+1388 AYVGETYEFQLGSTE

-1449 FENSVVPDMLLSNNP
+1449 FENAVVPDMLLSNNP

-1602 QANNFSAPRMIG
+1602 EANNFSAPRIIG

-1656 VSNRIDNQVASGA
+1656 ISNRIDNQVASGA
-1669 AAGTSNTPITYIGE
+1669 TAGTSNTPITYVGE

-1706 LSVIVNARKP
+1706 LSILVNARKP
-1716 SSADFQVWTRVADGN
+1716 SSADFQIWTRVADAD

-1737 PWKLGSQVNTVSSNE
+1737 PWTLGIQTNTVSSSE
-1752 LTFQDY
+1752 LTFKDY
-1758 EFVREFVSSTG
+1758 EFVREFVSSGG
-1769 SNDPTA
+1769 SNDPLS
-1775 FVSYQVKIV
+1775 FMSYQVKIV

>member
-11 ETTYKDDFDSADN
+11 ATTYKDDFDSADN

-77 EFVKLDISDPL
+77 EFVKLDTSDPS
-88 NALPADTSTLVG
+88 NALPTDTSTLLG

-109 IKARVIRFEAASG
+109 VKARVIRVETASG
-122 SDPATLYVQ
+122 SDPATIYVQ
-131 YTDTNTSQL
+131 YTDTNTSGL
-140 AGSAPVRFTAGE
+140 AGSAPVRFSAGE
-152 IINAGGGQQL
+152 ILNAGGGGGQQL

-204 SKYTTT
+204 SKYTST
-210 GTATVGFTVAEDIVT
+210 GTATVGFTITEDIVT

-304 GNYVVRPFRITFEDD
+304 GNYVVRPFRVTFEDD
-319 SANGRDSDLIA
+319 SANGSTSNLIA

-363 NNEAIGVDYGSYL
+363 NNEAIGVDYGAYF
-376 VFQTDGGSTV
+376 VFFGDGGSTA

-400 MQSSTVIGTARVK
+400 LQGSTVIGTARVK
-413 SIQVVNNEVRLY
+413 SIQEVNNELRLY
-425 LMDIQLKGP
+425 LMDIQLKGS

-444 SAVER
+444 QSVER
-449 HGDFDTAPHSFAV
+449 HGDFDTASHTFAV
-462 RNTGS
+462 KLSGS
-467 TAFLPSTALFR
+467 SAFLPSTSLFR
-478 DIGNNDLLFP
+478 NVGGNDLLFP
-488 TQRPR
+488 TQQRR

-557 GTGTQSATISTT
+557 GTGTQSATITTT

-620 KIPYADVYEVISIKQ
+620 KIPHADIFEVISIKQ
-635 TDSDGADLSHNF
+635 TDSDGVDLSHNF
-647 TLDNGQRKDFYQ
+647 TLDNGQRRDFYQ
-659 HGRLVVKRDTTPPSG
+659 HGRLVLKRDTTPPSG

-692 SVNSYDGTVDYE
+692 SVNSYDGTVNYE
-704 NIPDFQ
+704 DIPDFQ
-710 ISGRKSVNLREV
+710 ISGRKSINLREV
-722 IDLRSIRDSDGVG
+722 IDLRSVRDSDGVG

-755 ALGVVGGTYAK
+755 VLGVVGGTYDK

-789 KIVINN
+789 KITINN

-817 NNLLLFNLAING
+817 NNLLLFNLGING

-836 LTLSVSQYKRFRMQD
+836 LTLGVSQYKRFRMQD
-851 IARIERRLDNLAE
+851 IARIEKRLDNLAE

-871 EQSADARLILDSNGV
+871 EQSADARLILDSDGV
-886 SRSKLGILADNFK
+886 SRTKLGILADNFK

-928 NQVPL
+928 NQIPL
-933 IYDSAKSTNTIIKGD
+933 IYDSAKSTNTIVKGD

-983 TLSPTSDNW
+983 TLSPTSDVW

-999 VPAVPQARNAFP
+999 VPAVPQTRNAFP

-1074 SGTGTGGGVSFVDN
+1074 SGTATGGGVSFFDN
-1088 FSLNVGTG
+1088 FNFGSG
-1096 EAGAGENFGGDFGVR
+1096 EAGAGGDGGDFGVR

-1116 TINEVVGDREVSLTA
+1116 TINEIVGDREVSLTA
-1131 IPFMRPRLIF
+1131 IPFMRPRLVF
-1141 FRAEGLRGNTRYFPF
+1141 FRAEGLRPLTRYFPF

-1161 VDDYVN
+1161 IDDYVN

-1187 TTIHPSGS
+1187 TTVHPSGS
-1195 TTIVTDTN
+1195 TTIVTDAN
-1203 GKVEG
+1203 GKVDG

-1216 SLRFRTGDREFK
+1216 TLRFRAGDREFK
-1228 LLDISVDDQSSATS
+1228 LLDISIDDQSSATS

-1256 TTVTLRPPQPVPQVN
+1256 TTVTLRPPEPVPQVN

-1302 DATVPVRLELR
+1302 DTTVPVRLELR

-1334 PSAVQLKP
+1334 PSAVQTAV
-1342 ESGAG
+1342 SQ
-1347 SEETQAN
+1347 TQAS
-1354 ALSNPTTFTFDE
+1354 ALSSPTTFTFDE

-1388 AYVGETYAFQLGSTE
+1388 AYVGETYEFQLGSTE

-1449 FENSVVPDMLLSNNP
+1449 FENAVVPDMLLSSNP

-1538 FVGGARVKSSRQ
+1538 FIGGARVKSSRQ

-1568 NITVDAK
+1568 NVTVDAK

-1602 QANNFSAPRMIG
+1602 EANNFSTPRMIG

-1656 VSNRIDNQVASGA
+1656 ISNRIDNQVASGA
-1669 AAGTSNTPITYIGE
+1669 TAGTSNTPITYIGE

-1706 LSVIVNARKP
+1706 LSILVNARKP
-1716 SSADFQVWTRVADGN
+1716 SSADFQIWTRVADAD

-1737 PWKLGSQVNTVSSNE
+1737 PWTLGIQTNTVSSSE
-1752 LTFQDY
+1752 LTFKDY
-1758 EFVREFVSSTG
+1758 EFVREFVASSG
-1769 SNDPTA
+1769 SNDPLS
-1775 FVSYQVKIV
+1775 FMSYQVKIV